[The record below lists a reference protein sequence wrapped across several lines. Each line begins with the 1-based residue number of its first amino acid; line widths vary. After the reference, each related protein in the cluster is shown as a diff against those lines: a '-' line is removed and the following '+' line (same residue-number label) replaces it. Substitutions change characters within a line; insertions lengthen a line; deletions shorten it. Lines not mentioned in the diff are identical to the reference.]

1 MNLPRLWLPR
11 AAPMHLMLGAM
22 VLVLIQCL
30 AAVEWQRQQPF
41 FDLPLR
47 LHQGQIQLQS
57 TPADTPLPIQ
67 SIQLAGQILP
77 LPPEFL
83 MPDPDYF
90 ASYADLNGFLAR
102 QQQLHNLLQQTQVVT
117 LLATDGSRHSF
128 ERQPKSL
135 LQMPV
140 EFWIYQ
146 AFGGLAL
153 LVGTAFWAFHR
164 GQPATRI
171 LALAGFG
178 FALME
183 WTMSLYATRE
193 LALAETGFRLLLAL
207 NHFGGMLFAS
217 STIGLLMFQPV
228 SQPRSQSGSR
238 PLSWLLWAGGLG
250 NLLCLGNE
258 ILQGMEWPGNIFYFP
273 TLLLLPAFIALAAR
287 QYQLTRG
294 KPQLRSQLRWL
305 VSTLTGGLGLAF
317 ILYVVPLLLTQTS
330 WLTLLQANIIVLL
343 VFLGFVLGAQRSE
356 LFGIHRWWLR
366 SWIVS
371 GALLVLVLADVS
383 ALLTFHQAGLELG
396 LLAFALSWLYLP
408 LRQWCWH
415 RVLALFRPAATVS
428 HPGLRVV
435 LTRFNPLH
443 LQWCAQPPAA
453 LETQQGLVLAVPVA
467 GNQWVILTGKSRG
480 FALFS
485 PQDAALALELVKS
498 ADASQPDQLLHQSLQ
513 KERERIMR
521 DLHDDVAADLLT
533 LLHQAED
540 EPRRHLVRETL
551 GNLRAIIYSLQ
562 PGQTRTLRELGRV
575 WQEDCLRR
583 CRAANVD
590 ATWLQADDSNDIAV
604 NPAQALQLQRMLR
617 EAVSNALRHA
627 RPQQIRVDI
636 RVDRHHLL
644 LEVCDNGAHQP
655 LHLWRPG
662 KGLHNLRQRAQE
674 LNGQARWQLR
684 RENGVQVCAF
694 SARIPLHEFAITP
707 ATVTRRHPHAEHLAA

>member
-1 MNLPRLWLPR
+1 
-11 AAPMHLMLGAM
+11 MHLMLGAM

-47 LHQGQIQLQS
+47 LHQGRILLQ
-57 TPADTPLPIQ
+57 TTQEALLPIQ
-67 SIQLAGQILP
+67 SIQLTGQILP

-102 QQQLHNLLQQTQVVT
+102 QQQLHGLLQQAQEVT
-117 LLATDGSRHSF
+117 LLVADGSHHAF
-128 ERQPKSL
+128 ERKAKSL
-135 LQMPV
+135 LQIPL

-273 TLLLLPAFIALAAR
+273 TLLLLPAFVALAAR

-317 ILYVVPLLLTQTS
+317 ILYVVPLLLMQTS
-330 WLTLLQANIIVLL
+330 WLSLLQANIIVLL

-428 HPGLRVV
+428 HPGLRAV
-435 LTRFNPLH
+435 LARFNPLH

-467 GNQWVILTGKSRG
+467 GNQWAILTGKSRG

-485 PQDAALALELVKS
+485 QQDAALALELMKS
-498 ADASQPDQLLHQSLQ
+498 ADAGEPDQLLHQSLQ

-583 CRAANVD
+583 CRAAGVD
-590 ATWLQADDSNDIAV
+590 AAWLQADDSNDIAV

>member
-47 LHQGQIQLQS
+47 LQQGRIVLQS
-57 TPADTPLPIQ
+57 TAADTAIPIRT
-67 SIQLAGQILP
+67 IELAGQILP
-77 LPPEFL
+77 LPAEFL
-83 MPDPDYF
+83 MPDPDHF
-90 ASYADLNGFLAR
+90 ASYPDLNGFLTR
-102 QQQLHNLLQQTQVVT
+102 QQQLHGLLQQAQTVT
-117 LLATDGSRHSF
+117 LLATDGSRHAF
-128 ERQPKSL
+128 NRQPKSL

-146 AFGGLAL
+146 AFGALAL

-171 LALAGFG
+171 LALAGAG

-183 WTMSLYATRE
+183 WSMSLYATRE
-193 LALAETGFRLLLAL
+193 LALAETSFRHLLAL

-217 STIGLLMFQPV
+217 STIGLLMFQPI
-228 SQPRSQSGSR
+228 SQPTSR
-238 PLSWLLWAGGLG
+238 PLPWLLWSGGLI

-258 ILQGMEWPGNIFYFP
+258 ILQWVEWPGNIFYFP
-273 TLLLLPAFIALAAR
+273 TLLLLPAFVALAAR
-287 QYQLTRG
+287 QYRLTRG
-294 KPQLRSQLRWL
+294 DARLRSQLWWL
-305 VSTLTGGLGLAF
+305 TSTLIGGLGLAF
-317 ILYVVPLLLTQTS
+317 ALYVVPLLLTQTS
-330 WLTLLQANIIVLL
+330 WLSLLQANIIVLL

-415 RVLALFRPAATVS
+415 RVLALFRPVTPVS
-428 HPGLRVV
+428 HPGLRAV
-435 LTRFNPLH
+435 LAQFNPLH
-443 LQWCAQPPAA
+443 LQCCEHPPAT
-453 LETQQGLVLAVPVA
+453 LETQQGLVLAVQIA
-467 GNQWVILTGKSRG
+467 GNQWGILTGKSRG
-480 FALFS
+480 FALFTA
-485 PQDAALALELVKS
+485 QDAALAQDLMKS
-498 ADASQPDQLLHQSLQ
+498 ADAGESDQLLQQ
-513 KERERIMR
+513 ERERIMR

-533 LLHQAED
+533 MLHQAED

-562 PGQTRTLRELGRV
+562 PGQTRTLRELGRM
-575 WQEDCLRR
+575 WQEDCVRR
-583 CRAANVD
+583 CRAAGVEFH
-590 ATWLQADDSNDIAV
+590 WQQADNSGDIAV
-604 NPAQALQLQRMLR
+604 NPSQALQLQRMLR

-627 RPQQIRVDI
+627 RPPQIRVEI
-636 RVDRHHLL
+636 RLDHCDLTL
-644 LEVCDNGAHQP
+644 QVCDNGVHSP

-662 KGLHNLRQRAQE
+662 KGLLNLRQRARE
-674 LNGQARWQLR
+674 LSGQVRWQLL
-684 RENGVQVCAF
+684 RENGVQVCTF
-694 SARIPLHEFAITP
+694 SARIPLHEFGLTP
-707 ATVTRRHPHAEHLAA
+707 TSSTRKIPHAEHLAA